1 MNNVKYKFNIALSK
15 LSLSLATIATI
26 NLLDFLL
33 STDGILMSDFIPSLL
48 LSVMVYFSNS
58 KIELSFWEI
67 K

>member
-15 LSLSLATIATI
+15 LNLSLATIATI

-33 STDGILMSDFIPSLL
+33 STDGILLLDFLATLL
-48 LSVMVYFSNS
+48 LSVVVYFSNS
-58 KIELSFWEI
+58 KIELGFWEI

>member
-33 STDGILMSDFIPSLL
+33 STDGILLPDFLATLL
-48 LSVMVYFSNS
+48 LSVVVYFSNS
-58 KIELSFWEI
+58 KIELGFWEI